1 MKSNFFPG
9 RTRRVIYHHFIRLAA
24 AGLTLS
30 PSAASRA
37 VGFRATSLSKC
48 PFNDRGARRNHSP
61 QPTGT
66 VPQVRRGGGLKD
78 LLGTSSPPG
87 PAGVSASRFI
97 SNHPYLLL
105 CVGFF
110 LGSLAFVFVPLVDF
124 FFFFFLVVGL
134 SLRDAQRHS
143 WRIPGCTRSRDPA
156 EGRDCSRN
164 FGNFPS
170 PASFL
175 GGSPGGCSCGI
186 LQRFPAPRPSQVR
199 ALKRARDGFSG
210 ITCSP

>member
-78 LLGTSSPPG
+78 LLGTSSPPDPPG
-87 PAGVSASRFI
+87 SARLVSSPTTHICF
-97 SNHPYLLL
+97 Y
-105 CVGFF
+105 VWGFF
-110 LGSLAFVFVPLVDF
+110 LGSLAFVFVPLVIFFSF
-124 FFFFFLVVGL
+124 FFWWWGCPYAML
-134 SLRDAQRHS
+134 S
-143 WRIPGCTRSRDPA
+143 GTV
-156 EGRDCSRN
+156 
-164 FGNFPS
+164 
-170 PASFL
+170 
-175 GGSPGGCSCGI
+175 GGSRAVRGAETRRRAGIAPEILGTSLLLPLSSGAPPADAPAASCSVSP
-186 LQRFPAPRPSQVR
+186 LHAPLRC
-199 ALKRARDGFSG
+199 AL
-210 ITCSP
+210 

>member
-110 LGSLAFVFVPLVDF
+110 LGSLAFVFVPLVIF
-124 FFFFFLVVGL
+124 FFFFWWWGCPFAML
-134 SLRDAQRHS
+134 SGTA
-143 WRIPGCTRSRDPA
+143 
-156 EGRDCSRN
+156 
-164 FGNFPS
+164 
-170 PASFL
+170 
-175 GGSPGGCSCGI
+175 GGSQAIRGAETRRRAGIAPEILGTSLLLPLSSGAPPADAPAASCSVSP
-186 LQRFPAPRPSQVR
+186 LHAPLRC
-199 ALKRARDGFSG
+199 AL
-210 ITCSP
+210 

>member
-110 LGSLAFVFVPLVDF
+110 LGSLAFVFVPLVIFFSF
-124 FFFFFLVVGL
+124 FFWWWGCPYAML
-134 SLRDAQRHS
+134 S
-143 WRIPGCTRSRDPA
+143 GTV
-156 EGRDCSRN
+156 
-164 FGNFPS
+164 
-170 PASFL
+170 
-175 GGSPGGCSCGI
+175 GGSRAVRGAETRRRAGIAPEILGTSLLLPLSSGAPPVDAPAASCSVSP
-186 LQRFPAPRPSQVR
+186 LHAPLRC
-199 ALKRARDGFSG
+199 AL
-210 ITCSP
+210 

>member
-143 WRIPGCTRSRDPA
+143 WRIPRLYEGQRPGGRQGLLPKFWELPFSCLFPPGLPRRMLLRHPAAFPRSTPLSGARF
-156 EGRDCSRN
+156 ET
-164 FGNFPS
+164 
-170 PASFL
+170 
-175 GGSPGGCSCGI
+175 SPG
-186 LQRFPAPRPSQVR
+186 RF
-199 ALKRARDGFSG
+199 
-210 ITCSP
+210 

>member
-78 LLGTSSPPG
+78 LLGTSSPPDPPG
-87 PAGVSASRFI
+87 SARLVSSPTTHICF
-97 SNHPYLLL
+97 Y
-105 CVGFF
+105 VWGFF

-143 WRIPGCTRSRDPA
+143 WRIPGCTRGRDPA